1 MRDNK
6 KDYKRMWFTYKQRL
20 LDEFENICK
29 EVITR
34 EEEIEELNKMPI
46 SATQMAVRKDNSLVN
61 IKLQGQSLV
70 NILMIID
77 RIGNTPTVATMS
89 AVYEKAFEIL
99 EVVGY
104 DYYNLPFDEFL
115 AELKSYKDR
124 WRELEDAL
132 MSIIRN
138 MEQHVLKN
146 EEALKYAHEQLITM
160 NEIEERFGNEIQM

>member
-6 KDYKRMWFTYKQRL
+6 KDYKRMWFTYKQGL

-46 SATQMAVRKDNSLVN
+46 SATQVTVRKGNSLVN

-77 RIGNTPTVATMS
+77 RIGNTPTVANMS
-89 AVYEKAFEIL
+89 AVYENAFEFL

-104 DYYNLPFDEFL
+104 DYYNLPFDKFL
-115 AELKSYKDR
+115 AESKSYKDR
-124 WRELEDAL
+124 WRELEDVL

-146 EEALKYAHEQLITM
+146 EEALKYAQEQLITM